1 MAMTIHVD
9 IVSAEAAIFSGLA
22 EMVFAPAV
30 MGEVGILPGHA
41 PLVTSLKPGE
51 VRVRLPGGEEQS
63 FYVSSGMLEVQ
74 PHVVTVLSDT
84 AREVQGV
91 LQRYKELKDI
101 IAILGMDELSDDDK
115 LAVSRARKIQ
125 RFLSQPFFVAEVFTG
140 SSGKYVPLKDT
151 IEGFKAIVS
160 GEMDEYPEQ
169 AFYMVGGV
177 DEVAEKA
184 KTV

>member
-9 IVSAEAAIFSGLA
+9 IVSGEAEIFSGLA

-84 AREVQGV
+84 A
-91 LQRYKELKDI
+91 QRAGDLDEAAALEAQERAERMLADRQADFDEAQARAELAPAAAQLP
-101 IAILGMDELSDDDK
+101 AIRRL
-115 LAVSRARKIQ
+115 RKG
-125 RFLSQPFFVAEVFTG
+125 TG
-140 SSGKYVPLKDT
+140 R
-151 IEGFKAIVS
+151 
-160 GEMDEYPEQ
+160 
-169 AFYMVGGV
+169 
-177 DEVAEKA
+177 
-184 KTV
+184 